1 MPATEHLP
9 RTLGPYRLQDRL
21 GEGGM
26 GVVHLARDPE
36 GRPVAVKVLRALGGT
51 EGANAR
57 RRLAREVET
66 MRRVRSPYVAEVLD
80 ADVTGEYPYIVTR
93 FVPGPTLDEMVRGRG
108 PLSGPGLRR
117 LAHGI
122 AEALAAIHAA
132 GVVHRDLKPGN
143 VMLTDDRPIVIDFG
157 IAQAGDATRLTQT
170 GLVMGTPGY
179 LAPEVIEGEPSS
191 PASDV
196 HSWGSTMSFAATGRL
211 PFGGG
216 SYETIFYRIV
226 SGRADLTGVP
236 APLVPLISA
245 ALARD
250 PSHRPS
256 ASWLSA
262 HASALDMSPAAM
274 ASYAPTSTYAGSP
287 LPGAPTRQPTFTP
300 AALPGSVLPGSAL
313 SGSVLPGSALPGSA
327 LPGSALPETA
337 VPPSGLAPSGLPQA
351 AASPRAARLA
361 ARQAAAPLA
370 PKQAA
375 RDVADLLPPV
385 EYTPPPHP
393 ALPAGHPGQPGAPGA
408 WGPQGPRPAVPEP
421 RDQRGQDDPREA
433 RDKRPP
439 SRPSTAA
446 GLAIMVAAIAITV
459 VLPVAGLVAA
469 LAVITLLRAADRAQ
483 SKLAVRRSVYGPRA
497 SDLVVVLVSAP
508 LTVARALLTS
518 ILMAPLALIAGTA
531 AYGLA
536 VVFTHSM
543 NMPRAGAIAA
553 AAVVAWYGLGPGSGR
568 PRRQLNR
575 MAGAVARTPASAA
588 AVALAVWGV
597 AAAAVLFAWSQ
608 PPYYWPA
615 TEPHL
620 PWHWPGLHS
629 VIMSASHW
637 LLSHIRL

>member
-9 RTLGPYRLQDRL
+9 RSLGLYRLQDRL

-36 GRPVAVKVLRALGGT
+36 GRPVAVKVLHPLGS
-51 EGANAR
+51 EGVNAR

-80 ADVTGEYPYIVTR
+80 ADVTGEFPYIVTR
-93 FVPGPTLDEMVRGRG
+93 FVSGPTLDEMVRTRG

-117 LAHGI
+117 LAHGM
-122 AEALAAIHAA
+122 AEALTAIHAA

-196 HSWGSTMSFAATGRL
+196 HSWGSTMAFAATGHL

-216 SYETIFYRIV
+216 SYETIFYRII
-226 SGRADLTGVP
+226 SGRADLSGVP

-256 ASWLSA
+256 AGWLSA
-262 HASALDMSPAAM
+262 QAVALDMSATTPAYDGFPVTETQYPREAVSIPAAP
-274 ASYAPTSTYAGSP
+274 S
-287 LPGAPTRQPTFTP
+287 
-300 AALPGSVLPGSAL
+300 
-313 SGSVLPGSALPGSA
+313 
-327 LPGSALPETA
+327 A
-337 VPPSGLAPSGLPQA
+337 VPQ
-351 AASPRAARLA
+351 
-361 ARQAAAPLA
+361 APLA

-385 EYTPPPHP
+385 SYPPAEKQQKQQPYQDQ
-393 ALPAGHPGQPGAPGA
+393 AGP
-408 WGPQGPRPAVPEP
+408 WGPQGPKPAVP
-421 RDQRGQDDPREA
+421 A
-433 RDKRPP
+433 SASA
-439 SRPSTAA
+439 SRPAARPNTAA
-446 GLAIMVAAIAITV
+446 GLAIMVALVALTV
-459 VLPVAGLVAA
+459 VLPVAGLLVS

-483 SKLAVRRSVYGPRA
+483 SKLAVRRSVRGPRA
-497 SDLVVVLVSAP
+497 SDLVVVLITAP
-508 LTVARALLTS
+508 LTVARALL
-518 ILMAPLALIAGTA
+518 IEVLMAPLAIAVGAA

-536 VVFTHSM
+536 VVLTHSM
-543 NMPRAGAIAA
+543 NMPRAGAYAA
-553 AAVVAWYGLGPGSGR
+553 AAVVAWYGLGPGSSR

-575 MAGAVARTPASAA
+575 MAGAVARTRTSAA
-588 AVALAVWGV
+588 AITLSVWALAV
-597 AAAAVLFAWSQ
+597 AAVLFASSQ
-608 PPYYWPA
+608 TPYYWPA
-615 TEPHL
+615 VAPHL
-620 PWHWPGLHS
+620 PSLHHLI
-629 VIMSASHW
+629 VSASHW
-637 LLSHIRL
+637 LLRNTHL

>member
-9 RTLGPYRLQDRL
+9 RSLGPYRLQDRL

-36 GRPVAVKVLRALGGT
+36 GRPVAVKVLHPLGT
-51 EGANAR
+51 EGVNAR

-80 ADVTGEYPYIVTR
+80 ADVTGEFPYIVTR
-93 FVPGPTLDEMVRGRG
+93 FVSGPTLEEMVRTRG

-117 LAHGI
+117 LAHGM
-122 AEALAAIHAA
+122 AEALTAIHAA

-143 VMLTDDRPIVIDFG
+143 VMLTDDRPVVIDFG

-196 HSWGSTMSFAATGRL
+196 HSWGSTMAFAATGHL

-216 SYETIFYRIV
+216 SYETIFYRII
-226 SGRADLTGVP
+226 SGRADLSGVP

-256 ASWLSA
+256 AGWLSSQA
-262 HASALDMSPAAM
+262 VALDMSATTPAYDGFPVTETQYPREAVSIPAAPS
-274 ASYAPTSTYAGSP
+274 AAP
-287 LPGAPTRQPTFTP
+287 Q
-300 AALPGSVLPGSAL
+300 
-313 SGSVLPGSALPGSA
+313 
-327 LPGSALPETA
+327 
-337 VPPSGLAPSGLPQA
+337 
-351 AASPRAARLA
+351 
-361 ARQAAAPLA
+361 APLA

-385 EYTPPPHP
+385 SYPPPEKQQKQQP
-393 ALPAGHPGQPGAPGA
+393 YQDQAGP
-408 WGPQGPRPAVPEP
+408 WGPQGPKPAVP
-421 RDQRGQDDPREA
+421 A
-433 RDKRPP
+433 SASA
-439 SRPSTAA
+439 SRPAARPNTAA
-446 GLAIMVAAIAITV
+446 GLAIMVALVALTV
-459 VLPVAGLVAA
+459 VLPVAGLLVS

-483 SKLAVRRSVYGPRA
+483 SKLAVRRSVRGPRA
-497 SDLVVVLVSAP
+497 SDLVVVLITAP
-508 LTVARALLTS
+508 LTVARALLTEV
-518 ILMAPLALIAGTA
+518 LMAPLAIAVGAA

-536 VVFTHSM
+536 VVLTHSM
-543 NMPRAGAIAA
+543 NMPRAGAYAA
-553 AAVVAWYGLGPGSGR
+553 AAVVAWYGLGPGSSR

-575 MAGAVARTPASAA
+575 MAGAVARTRTSAA
-588 AVALAVWGV
+588 AITLSVWALAV
-597 AAAAVLFAWSQ
+597 AAVLFASSQ
-608 PPYYWPA
+608 TPYYWPA
-615 TEPHL
+615 VAPHL
-620 PWHWPGLHS
+620 PSLHHLI
-629 VIMSASHW
+629 VSASHW
-637 LLSHIRL
+637 LLSNTHL

>member
-9 RTLGPYRLQDRL
+9 RSLGPYRLQDRL

-36 GRPVAVKVLRALGGT
+36 GRPVAVKVLHPLGT
-51 EGANAR
+51 EGVNAR

-80 ADVTGEYPYIVTR
+80 ADVTGEFPYIVTR
-93 FVPGPTLDEMVRGRG
+93 FVPGPTLEEMVRTRG

-117 LAHGI
+117 LAHGM
-122 AEALAAIHAA
+122 AEALTAIHAA

-196 HSWGSTMSFAATGRL
+196 HSWGSTMAFAATGHL

-216 SYETIFYRIV
+216 SYETIFYRII
-226 SGRADLTGVP
+226 SGRADLSGVP

-256 ASWLSA
+256 AGWLSA
-262 HASALDMSPAAM
+262 QAVALDMSA
-274 ASYAPTSTYAGSP
+274 T
-287 LPGAPTRQPTFTP
+287 TP
-300 AALPGSVLPGSAL
+300 AYDGFPVT
-313 SGSVLPGSALPGSA
+313 
-327 LPGSALPETA
+327 ETQYPREAVVIPA
-337 VPPSGLAPSGLPQA
+337 VPSAAPQ
-351 AASPRAARLA
+351 
-361 ARQAAAPLA
+361 APLA

-385 EYTPPPHP
+385 SYP
-393 ALPAGHPGQPGAPGA
+393 PAGKQQEQQPYQDQAGP
-408 WGPQGPRPAVPEP
+408 WGPQGPKPAGPASAGPASASASRPA
-421 RDQRGQDDPREA
+421 A
-433 RDKRPP
+433 RPN
-439 SRPSTAA
+439 TAA
-446 GLAIMVAAIAITV
+446 GLAIMVALVALTV
-459 VLPVAGLVAA
+459 VLPVAGLLVS

-483 SKLAVRRSVYGPRA
+483 SKLAVRRSVRGPRA
-497 SDLVVVLVSAP
+497 SDLVVVLITAP
-508 LTVARALLTS
+508 LTVARALLTEVL
-518 ILMAPLALIAGTA
+518 IAPLAIAVGAA

-536 VVFTHSM
+536 VVLTHSM
-543 NMPRAGAIAA
+543 NMPRSGAYAA

-575 MAGAVARTPASAA
+575 MAGAVARTRTSAA
-588 AVALAVWGV
+588 AITLCVWALAV
-597 AAAAVLFAWSQ
+597 AAVLFASSQ
-608 PPYYWPA
+608 TPYYWPA
-615 TEPHL
+615 VAPHL
-620 PWHWPGLHS
+620 PSLHHLI
-629 VIMSASHW
+629 VSASHW
-637 LLSHIRL
+637 LLRNTHL